1 MRACSA
7 LVALVLLG
15 CDAEPLP
22 AAPRDP
28 DALQAWLVDTRY
40 ADWEPM
46 APVREA
52 ENGGGV
58 RVFLGPTLADSLA
71 DGREVHPAGAA
82 AVREIYEPDLVT
94 LRGWSALV
102 KLEDVGAPDA
112 DAWLW
117 FEVFGTTMDVRPL
130 VAEPGATGCITCHDE
145 GVDFV
150 RSGLD

>member
-1 MRACSA
+1 MIERAPICA
-7 LVALVLLG
+7 LALLLA

-22 AAPRDP
+22 MAPSDP
-28 DALQAWLVDTRY
+28 DELHAWLVDVRY
-40 ADWEPM
+40 AEWEPVS
-46 APVREA
+46 PVREGD
-52 ENGGGV
+52 NGGGV

-71 DGREVHPAGAA
+71 DGNAMHPTGAA

-102 KLEDVGAPDA
+102 KLEDVGVPDA

-117 FEVFGTTMDVRPL
+117 FEVFGTTKDATPL
-130 VAEPGATGCITCHDE
+130 VAEPGASGCISCHGQ

-150 RSGLD
+150 RSVL